1 MVQSVVTEILFYQYF
16 DVVFQRR
23 LPLGR
28 PLFLVFCFLSLSLLP
43 PIFKTPEG
51 IIAGEQILHGL
62 LSHQREQKL
71 SMYLSTL
78 VWLYNLTF
86 QIRSVVAE
94 IFQYQYFEVVFQST
108 EQVYTSHV
116 QNYNWA
122 NQSLCTRKDKL
133 KELDIG
139 VHTEP
144 NAFERFDEYA
154 KHVDLN

>member
-78 VWLYNLTF
+78 VWLHNLTF

-94 IFQYQYFEVVFQST
+94 IFQYQYFEVVFQSNCCSKADG
-108 EQVYTSHV
+108 QVLQYKCIHHMYRIINKSGDV
-116 QNYNWA
+116 ENEKNVEA
-122 NQSLCTRKDKL
+122 ISGLML
-133 KELDIG
+133 KPL
-139 VHTEP
+139 
-144 NAFERFDEYA
+144 A
-154 KHVDLN
+154 L

>member
-1 MVQSVVTEILFYQYF
+1 MVTEILFYQYF

-28 PLFLVFCFLSLSLLP
+28 PLFLVFFFLSLSLLP

-78 VWLYNLTF
+78 VWLH
-86 QIRSVVAE
+86 
-94 IFQYQYFEVVFQST
+94 FEVVFQSNCRSKAGG
-108 EQVYTSHV
+108 QVLQYKCIHHMYRIINKSGDV
-116 QNYNWA
+116 
-122 NQSLCTRKDKL
+122 KDEKNVEAISGSMMKPL
-133 KELDIG
+133 VL
-139 VHTEP
+139 
-144 NAFERFDEYA
+144 
-154 KHVDLN
+154 